1 MNATLDRPQTVRD
14 LASLLG
20 AACERVLDDS
30 IEIRGL
36 CEDSRS
42 VEAGD
47 VFFARRGSIANGAVF
62 AVDAVS
68 RGAVAVVSEDAL
80 ALTVPVLRVADAA
93 QALRAGG
100 DAWYGRPQDALALVG
115 ITGTKGKTTTAHL
128 AAAALRAL
136 GQRTAV
142 LGTISHDL
150 GDGQPRPSAN
160 TTPGPLDLRRLLARA
175 VQHGCV
181 NAVLE
186 VSSHALDQDR
196 TAGLTFAVAVF
207 TNLASDHLD
216 YHETPE
222 AYFAAKEK
230 LFSGLASTGTAVVN
244 REDESWHRFVERFR
258 GSVLTYGAAPECDL
272 RVENLT
278 LSTERSEFHLS
289 VAGDG
294 ECDVRTPL
302 VGRHNVL
309 NLLAAVGACVAL
321 GHDAVLAAQG
331 ASQLLGVRGR
341 LERVG
346 GAEDLSVFVD
356 YAHTED
362 ALRQVLTFLG
372 GVGALPL
379 TCVIGCG
386 GDRDKTKRPKMARVA
401 AEMCAHVV
409 LTSDNPRTE
418 APEAILADMRAGL
431 DGELLERVVT
441 VVDRHE
447 AIKHAIQGAPA
458 GSSVLV
464 AGKGH
469 ETYQIVGTESV
480 PFDDVRE
487 VERALRARAA
497 RMQARYESGGIPGD
511 DEG

>member
-14 LASLLG
+14 LAALLDAHVDGQMDDAVSL
-20 AACERVLDDS
+20 
-30 IEIRGL
+30 RGL
-36 CEDSRS
+36 SEDSRTI
-42 VEAGD
+42 EPGE
-47 VFFARRGSIANGAVF
+47 VFFARRGSTADGAAYVH
-62 AVDAVS
+62 DAVS
-68 RGAVAVVSEDAL
+68 RGAVAVVAEEV
-80 ALTVPVLRVADAA
+80 LTLEVPVLRVADAA
-93 QALRAGG
+93 KALRAAA
-100 DAWYGRPQDALALVG
+100 DVWYGNPQQALALVG

-128 AAAALRAL
+128 TASALRAL
-136 GQRTAV
+136 GHRTAV
-142 LGTISHDL
+142 LGTIAHDL
-150 GDGQPRPSAN
+150 GDGQPRKSLN
-160 TTPGPLDLRRLLARA
+160 TTPGPLELRRLLAEA
-175 VQHGCV
+175 VRNGCV

-186 VSSHALDQDR
+186 VSSHALDQGR
-196 TAGLTFAVAVF
+196 TDGLNFAVAVF

-230 LFSGLASTGTAVVN
+230 LFSSLASTGTAVVN
-244 REDESWHRFVERFR
+244 REDESWHRFVARCR
-258 GSVLTYGAAPECDL
+258 GSVITYGAAPECDL

-309 NLLAAVGACVAL
+309 NLLGAVGACVGL

-331 ASQLLGVRGR
+331 AAQLVGVRGR

-346 GAEDLSVFVD
+346 GAEDLHVFVD

-379 TCVIGCG
+379 TCVVGCG
-386 GDRDKTKRPKMARVA
+386 GDRDTTKRPKMARVA
-401 AEMCAHVV
+401 AEMCARVV
-409 LTSDNPRTE
+409 LTSDNPRSE
-418 APEAILADMRAGL
+418 DPDAILRDMLAGV
-431 DGELLERVVT
+431 DRELRDRVVAIA
-441 VVDRHE
+441 DRRA
-447 AIKHAIQGAPA
+447 AIDHAIEHAPA

-469 ETYQIVGTESV
+469 ETYQILGTETV

-497 RMQARYESGGIPGD
+497 RMHARFEAGGTPGD
-511 DEG
+511 HEG